1 MEYKHIPVM
10 LDEVVTSLKPQEGQ
24 VIIDCTLGGGGYTL
38 ALAKLVGKTG
48 RVLSID
54 LDEMALANARR
65 LFSENK
71 VDNIILAQGNFR
83 EIKEIATENLG
94 SEVLVDGIVMD
105 LGFSSAQL
113 EDDNRGMSFMVDK
126 PLDMSFAADGVT
138 TKKIVN
144 KWKEKE
150 LTRIFRE
157 YGEERFA
164 SRVAKFIC
172 EARRIKPIETTGEL
186 VAVIEKA
193 IPASNRHSQG
203 IHFATRVFQ
212 ALRIETND
220 ELGALREV
228 LPQAAGLLKSGG
240 RLVVVSFHSLEDR
253 IVKQFMKREATDCT
267 CPPKQ
272 FVCNCN
278 HEASL
283 EILTKKPLEASEPE
297 LAANPRSRS
306 AKLRAAK
313 KI

>member
-10 LDEVVTSLKPQEGQ
+10 LDEVVTALDPQAGQ

-54 LDEMALANARR
+54 LDEMALTNARR
-65 LFSENK
+65 LFSEQK
-71 VDNIILAQGNFR
+71 LENIILAQGNFR
-83 EIKEIATENLG
+83 EIEDIVNESLGEEI
-94 SEVLVDGIVMD
+94 LVDGIVMD

-126 PLDMSFAADGVT
+126 PLDMSFTADGVT

-172 EARRIKPIETTGEL
+172 EARRVKPIETTSEL
-186 VAVIEKA
+186 VAIIERA

-228 LPQAAGLLKSGG
+228 LPQAVALLKPGG

-253 IVKQFMKREATDCT
+253 IVKQFMKRESTGCV

-272 FVCNCN
+272 FICNCD

-283 EILTKKPLEASEPE
+283 EIITKKPLEASEQE
-297 LAANPRSRS
+297 LKTNQRSRS